1 MLRWLMAYWP
11 IALVALIK
19 KSFASKKIA
28 AVPSPTVPLNRSI
41 PLRNGKFPRA
51 CNACPADGTQ
61 VGFVGTVE
69 PEIGATQGVDPGDRK
84 SVFQRFFLTSK
95 GWYQWHLPRWRIE
108 NWRVDIGSIDSDRWL
123 VEWLLELEW
132 LVVIIDCWWCMMSN
146 DGWKTR
152 NSRTSASVAP
162 NGVSSQ
168 VIIQY

>member
-1 MLRWLMAYWP
+1 MAYWP

-95 GWYQWHLPRWRIE
+95 GMVPMAFTTVE
-108 NWRVDIGSIDSDRWL
+108 NW
-123 VEWLLELEW
+123 ELESW
-132 LVVIIDCWWCMMSN
+132 YWEYRFW
-146 DGWKTR
+146 
-152 NSRTSASVAP
+152 
-162 NGVSSQ
+162 
-168 VIIQY
+168 